1 MKTLR
6 IATRKSKLALWQANY
21 VAKLIKEKYS
31 DIKIELVKIVTKGDK
46 ILDVPL
52 AKIGGK
58 GLFTKEIEEALLDN
72 RADLA
77 VHSMKDVPTQ
87 LPENLEISVVSKR
100 EDPRDALII
109 RKDILEKIKK
119 EKDISLI
126 KNPLD
131 LLPKNAIVGTSSL
144 RRKALLKKYRK
155 DLIIKDLRGNVDTRL
170 RKLKEGQYDA
180 IILAGA
186 GLKRLGLEDEITAY
200 LPTEIFIPAICQGI
214 LGIETRVGDKETLKY
229 IEHIND
235 KKSYYESLLERAF
248 LEKVE
253 GGCQVPLGCHA
264 QANLEKGTIKAKA
277 FIADLEGKVFLL
289 DTIEGEIS
297 KAQKLG
303 EKLADSLLN
312 KGGKEILQNI
322 YEKGK

>member
-119 EKDISLI
+119 EKDISFI

-170 RKLKEGQYDA
+170 RKLKEGKYDA

-264 QANLEKGTIKAKA
+264 QTNLEKGTIKAKA

-312 KGGKEILQNI
+312 KGGKEILRNI